1 MYGGSRIIPPYIK
14 NSPYELKKTKVINK
28 EPLNVRNKE
37 PLNVQ
42 NERQNKKY
50 DKASNNTKKNNNT
63 IESNQYMSNKS
74 REIKQYNPIGSSREP
89 LVEFKINSLANTNP
103 VNSFPMDPYSYG
115 ATVPP
120 ANVPMNN
127 MIPHEYPYNSYLF
140 HGGVPYQ
147 PNKPPINNIINVNA
161 PNPTGD
167 HTQFANIIE
176 DHIPKELSKNS
187 SLTLEERLNISD
199 ILHDQF
205 VTVREGEDIS
215 IGNDMRTT
223 FNRKNLLSYIKNISL
238 QPYHNSK
245 LSNNIYKHA
254 PTDKLIM
261 YNSCYPQVQNKFTNK
276 TECHRFS
283 IGLNLRIYDMSIGEY
298 NVNNMQNFSE
308 SEFNLWRE
316 MNFYKLVRSEIL
328 EKKVCP
334 NFPLMYSYFIASGDV
349 LDYVK
354 LGSVA
359 KSFLIRKNKAKQ
371 KLEEKYLKKY
381 NENMIERENK
391 NLYELNKVS
400 NPTLLVK
407 ERKMEGGETKGE
419 EKKEDIKSKNEI
431 GKVYNPT
438 KLETSKFE
446 GKKMVDLDGSINNPH
461 KYYGKEIKE
470 IDEYEDYKRRL
481 FKLKQITD
489 SIGKNLLVLTET
501 YNYNIFKWATPEYK
515 NEYLSS
521 RKVMK
526 ENRDAWY
533 NKKIWFSIFFQLT
546 IALQVMFY
554 KKFTFINMKL
564 EDNVYI
570 KDLRNQ
576 DRTIGFWKYVFDGIE
591 YFIPNYGYLLMIDSN
606 FKEIKS
612 DDKTFLSKKQS
623 EDEEDEIYK
632 LYGMIDSNFDS
643 SEDSENMKT
652 LNRLQYDNLKTLF
665 NPDNFRK
672 TSGARKLNNEVIKF
686 LEKIY
691 KKILIKKEKNGDL
704 SEIILNDMN
713 MFLHNRIGT
722 LISKDEESFVNH
734 DTDITSFS
742 PIKGNL
748 YPYHIGLNKYV
759 WILYIGERKDIEGN
773 DQKLILKR
781 ENDNL
786 ITEPYTPGKIKDYI
800 GGLQAEQ
807 QFKADDTTFSNSNL
821 LETYYVN

>member
-1 MYGGSRIIPPYIK
+1 
-14 NSPYELKKTKVINK
+14 
-28 EPLNVRNKE
+28 
-37 PLNVQ
+37 
-42 NERQNKKY
+42 
-50 DKASNNTKKNNNT
+50 
-63 IESNQYMSNKS
+63 
-74 REIKQYNPIGSSREP
+74 
-89 LVEFKINSLANTNP
+89 
-103 VNSFPMDPYSYG
+103 
-115 ATVPP
+115 
-120 ANVPMNN
+120 
-127 MIPHEYPYNSYLF
+127 
-140 HGGVPYQ
+140 
-147 PNKPPINNIINVNA
+147 
-161 PNPTGD
+161 
-167 HTQFANIIE
+167 
-176 DHIPKELSKNS
+176 
-187 SLTLEERLNISD
+187 
-199 ILHDQF
+199 
-205 VTVREGEDIS
+205 
-215 IGNDMRTT
+215 
-223 FNRKNLLSYIKNISL
+223 
-238 QPYHNSK
+238 
-245 LSNNIYKHA
+245 
-254 PTDKLIM
+254 
-261 YNSCYPQVQNKFTNK
+261 
-276 TECHRFS
+276 
-283 IGLNLRIYDMSIGEY
+283 
-298 NVNNMQNFSE
+298 
-308 SEFNLWRE
+308 
-316 MNFYKLVRSEIL
+316 
-328 EKKVCP
+328 
-334 NFPLMYSYFIASGDV
+334 
-349 LDYVK
+349 
-354 LGSVA
+354 SVA

-652 LNRLQYDNLKTLF
+652 LNRLQYDNLKTL
-665 NPDNFRK
+665 
-672 TSGARKLNNEVIKF
+672 
-686 LEKIY
+686 
-691 KKILIKKEKNGDL
+691 
-704 SEIILNDMN
+704 
-713 MFLHNRIGT
+713 
-722 LISKDEESFVNH
+722 
-734 DTDITSFS
+734 
-742 PIKGNL
+742 
-748 YPYHIGLNKYV
+748 
-759 WILYIGERKDIEGN
+759 
-773 DQKLILKR
+773 
-781 ENDNL
+781 
-786 ITEPYTPGKIKDYI
+786 
-800 GGLQAEQ
+800 
-807 QFKADDTTFSNSNL
+807 
-821 LETYYVN
+821 

>member
-1 MYGGSRIIPPYIK
+1 
-14 NSPYELKKTKVINK
+14 
-28 EPLNVRNKE
+28 
-37 PLNVQ
+37 
-42 NERQNKKY
+42 
-50 DKASNNTKKNNNT
+50 
-63 IESNQYMSNKS
+63 
-74 REIKQYNPIGSSREP
+74 
-89 LVEFKINSLANTNP
+89 
-103 VNSFPMDPYSYG
+103 
-115 ATVPP
+115 
-120 ANVPMNN
+120 
-127 MIPHEYPYNSYLF
+127 
-140 HGGVPYQ
+140 
-147 PNKPPINNIINVNA
+147 
-161 PNPTGD
+161 
-167 HTQFANIIE
+167 
-176 DHIPKELSKNS
+176 
-187 SLTLEERLNISD
+187 
-199 ILHDQF
+199 
-205 VTVREGEDIS
+205 
-215 IGNDMRTT
+215 
-223 FNRKNLLSYIKNISL
+223 
-238 QPYHNSK
+238 
-245 LSNNIYKHA
+245 
-254 PTDKLIM
+254 
-261 YNSCYPQVQNKFTNK
+261 
-276 TECHRFS
+276 
-283 IGLNLRIYDMSIGEY
+283 
-298 NVNNMQNFSE
+298 
-308 SEFNLWRE
+308 
-316 MNFYKLVRSEIL
+316 
-328 EKKVCP
+328 
-334 NFPLMYSYFIASGDV
+334 
-349 LDYVK
+349 
-354 LGSVA
+354 
-359 KSFLIRKNKAKQ
+359 
-371 KLEEKYLKKY
+371 
-381 NENMIERENK
+381 
-391 NLYELNKVS
+391 
-400 NPTLLVK
+400 
-407 ERKMEGGETKGE
+407 E

-807 QFKADDTTFSNSNL
+807 Q
-821 LETYYVN
+821 